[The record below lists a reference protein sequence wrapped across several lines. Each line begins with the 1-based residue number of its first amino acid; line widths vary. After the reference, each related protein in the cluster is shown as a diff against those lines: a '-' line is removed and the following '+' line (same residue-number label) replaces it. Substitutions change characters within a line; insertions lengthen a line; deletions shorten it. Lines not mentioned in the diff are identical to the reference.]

1 MWIDA
6 FSFYLH
12 GLKSIAVLLA
22 VLLLI
27 SCLDDFFIDAAY
39 WTRRLWRFLG
49 VYRHHVR
56 FNARTLHKLAEKP
69 LALLVPAWQA
79 QGVIGLMVERAVT
92 TLDYE
97 NYHIFIATY
106 PDDVQTRRELAQVQ
120 ARFPNVHQ
128 VLCAQAGPASKADGL
143 NAIVE
148 AIFQFEQRAGVKF
161 DGFVLQGLQDLLPP
175 SALRVFNFLVDR
187 KDLIQLPVHPL
198 PRNWHAFTSGH
209 CLDELAEMYGKDLVV
224 REALA
229 GQVPGQGTGCCL
241 SRRAVMRLREEGSGV
256 VFDLES
262 VSPGYNIGLRL
273 KAYGLSEVLVRI
285 AEPAA
290 DRLALRQA
298 GSSLHQTGMVAV
310 QAWVPQTF
318 SEAVGQKSRCIVSV
332 YQDFRTHGWRG
343 SPAMKYFLWRDRKGV
358 ITHGAGFLALLLA
371 LQLALVWA
379 GSTRLAGAERLLS
392 IFADDAGFASLLLVN
407 AGLMAHRILQRLIF
421 VTAGY
426 GVVQG
431 LLSVPRML
439 WGSVINFMA
448 HWRAVRQ
455 VLATG
460 DPRCTAWNK
469 REEREARDKQDQ
481 TCPEFP
487 RLGGAGQER
496 QALGQILLAQHAIF
510 EVQLAAALRAP
521 VRGLRLG
528 SQLVHQGLITTDQLA
543 MALAAQGQVGWE
555 AVDALALSSLVLARM
570 PASMALH
577 YAVLPLRE
585 EGSVLVLASE
595 SNLDPVSL
603 AAMARKLARPVRYV
617 IAPKGQVVVGL
628 RHWYARQRTLSARA
642 LLDKVIAAGSLTPA
656 EAEPLWREYVSLQ
669 LLMGEVLQSL
679 GRMDASALSAVLLR
693 QERSGSSLGKF
704 LLKEGVIGKAAL
716 DEVLQLQQQH
726 QGSMLT
732 LLERAGKQPFFSQV
746 AFPKECVA

>member
-1 MWIDA
+1 MWLPDA
-6 FSFYLH
+6 FAFYLH
-12 GLKSIAVLLA
+12 GLKALA
-22 VLLLI
+22 VVLALMLLI
-27 SCLDDFFIDAAY
+27 SGLDDFFIDAAY
-39 WTRRLWRFLG
+39 WTRRMWRFLT
-49 VYRHHVR
+49 VYDSHAR
-56 FNARTLHKLAEKP
+56 FNGRVLHKLAEKP

-79 QGVIGLMVERAVT
+79 QGVIGTMVERTVT

-106 PDDVQTRRELAQVQ
+106 LDDAQTRCEVAQAQ

-148 AIFQFEQRAGVKF
+148 AIFQFEQRAGLKF
-161 DGFVLQGLQDLLPP
+161 EGFILHGLQDRLSP

-187 KDLIQLPVHPL
+187 KDLIQLPLHPL
-198 PRNWHAFTSGH
+198 PRPWHAFTGGH
-209 CLDELAEMYGKDLVV
+209 CLDEMAEMYGKDLVV

-229 GQVPGQGTGCCL
+229 GQVPGAGAGCCL
-241 SRRAVMRLREEGSGV
+241 SRRAVMLLRQEGGGMA
-256 VFDLES
+256 FDLES
-262 VSPGYNIGLRL
+262 ASQGYSIGLRL
-273 KAYGLSEVLVRI
+273 KAHGLSEVLIRI

-298 GSSLHQTGMVAV
+298 GRSLPQAGMVAV
-310 QAWVPQTF
+310 QAWVPQAF
-318 SEAVGQKSRCIVSV
+318 SAAVGEKSRRIAGV
-332 YQDFRTHGWRG
+332 YQGFRTHGWRG
-343 SPAMKYFLWRDRKGV
+343 SLAMKYFLWRDRKGL
-358 ITHGAGFLALLLA
+358 ITHGAGLLAMLLA

-379 GSTRLAGAERLLS
+379 GSAWLPGGERFLSGLAG
-392 IFADDAGFASLLLVN
+392 DAWFTGLLLVN
-407 AGLMAHRILQRLIF
+407 AGLMANRVLQRLIS

-439 WGSVINFMA
+439 WGTAINFMA

-455 VLATG
+455 VLAG
-460 DPRCTAWNK
+460 DLRCTAGNK
-469 REEREARDKQDQ
+469 REERDKGNQACAQ
-481 TCPEFP
+481 FP
-487 RLGGAGQER
+487 RLGGSGQER
-496 QALGQILLAQHAIF
+496 QALGQILLAQHAIL

-543 MALAAQGQVGWE
+543 MALATQGQVGWE
-555 AVDALALSSLVLARM
+555 AVDALALSSFVLAKM

-585 EGSVLVLASE
+585 EGCMLVLASE

-603 AAMARKLARPVRYV
+603 AAMARRLARPVRYV

-642 LLDKVIAAGSLTPA
+642 LLDKVIATGCLTPA

-679 GRMDASALSAVLLR
+679 GRMDAPALSAVLLR
-693 QERSGSSLGKF
+693 QERSGSSLGRF

-746 AFPKECVA
+746 AFPKEYVA